1 MITDETV
8 DKAALAGL
16 NAVRTANGFRSLASI
31 EELPPDD
38 TYRWRQEYRAA
49 LEAVA
54 PDIRNA
60 ALEDAR
66 KTAVVAWLKMP
77 HGDIHDASA
86 LADACNAAAD
96 QIATL
101 KTGGPS

>member
-16 NAVRTANGFRSLASI
+16 NAVRTANGFPSLASI

-60 ALEDAR
+60 AIKDALNATYQWLSRHED
-66 KTAVVAWLKMP
+66 KSKGPVKCTHKVVDDLFQS
-77 HGDIHDASA
+77 IDA
-86 LADACNAAAD
+86 LYEV
-96 QIATL
+96 T
-101 KTGGPS
+101 P